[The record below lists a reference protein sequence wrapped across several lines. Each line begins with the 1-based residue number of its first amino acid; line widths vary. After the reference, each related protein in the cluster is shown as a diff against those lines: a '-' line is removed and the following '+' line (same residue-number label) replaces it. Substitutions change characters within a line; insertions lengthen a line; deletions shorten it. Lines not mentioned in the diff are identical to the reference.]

1 MEEFFKTRATNSRML
16 DSATEFSE
24 KAIPLEVRTD
34 LFTGRV
40 SRILGFRFQL
50 PKTSHD
56 PDLIEASRTLC
67 PFCPENIEVSTPQF
81 PVSITAEGRIRFGR
95 SIVLPNAFPY
105 SRHCGVV
112 VFSEQ
117 HYMPLDRITS
127 ETLFDA
133 LKASV
138 VFIESVSKSDRR
150 AAYASINWNYMQ
162 AAGGGL
168 VHPHFQA
175 VVNES
180 PTNFHYRLIKE
191 SADYKKT
198 HESNYW
204 YDLISFEQQ
213 NKSRYLFRC
222 DNIDFLASFSPGG
235 MFGEVLAVFRRMTS
249 VRDITDD
256 VWKSFS
262 IGLSRVLRCFSNM
275 HLDSLNMTIL
285 MGLEQNNDFWIQARI
300 IPRINLPPWGTSDIN
315 YFEKGHDEIIV
326 ILSPEDLAK
335 EIRKTE

>member
-1 MEEFFKTRATNSRML
+1 MEEFFQTRLSDSKVL
-16 DSATEFSE
+16 DSAAGFSE
-24 KAIPLEVRTD
+24 KTIPLEIRTD

-40 SRILGFRFQL
+40 SRILDFRFQL
-50 PKTSHD
+50 PKTSRD
-56 PDLIEASRTLC
+56 PNIIESSREFC
-67 PFCPENIEVSTPQF
+67 PFCLENIEVSTPKF
-81 PVSITAEGRIRFGR
+81 PVSIAPEGRIRFGR

-105 SRHCGVV
+105 SRYCGVV
-112 VFSEQ
+112 VFSEK
-117 HYMPLDRITS
+117 HYIPLDMLTP

-133 LKASV
+133 LKAGV
-138 VFIESVSKSDRR
+138 VFIESVSKGDSNV
-150 AAYASINWNYMQ
+150 AYASINWNYMQ

-175 VVNES
+175 VANEN
-180 PTNFHYRLIKE
+180 PTNFHNRLIEE

-198 HESNYW
+198 RESNYW
-204 YDLISFEQQ
+204 YDLISLEQQ

-222 DNIDFLASFSPGG
+222 GNIDFLTSFSPGG
-235 MFGEVLAVFRRMTS
+235 MLGEVLAVFRKMTS
-249 VRDITDD
+249 IRDITDD

-262 IGLSRVLRCFSNM
+262 IGLSRVLRCFNNM
-275 HLDSLNMTIL
+275 HLDNLNMTIL
-285 MGLEQNNDFWIQARI
+285 MSLEQNNDFWIQARI

-326 ILSPEDLAK
+326 ILSPEDLAE